1 MPGRFY
7 LEMHRIFEGLSDRG
21 IARELGLD
29 HSSVRQWKRG
39 SEPSGE
45 TIKKICQR
53 RGWSTAEEERLNLIA
68 DGYAPEEPKQKALVE
83 HLFKTIVRW
92 PESRIPE
99 PIRSE
104 IRDLKEA
111 IVNRVWEA
119 LPPPPEDYEEP
130 DELIEECSL
139 DELKAQIAER
149 DVRIATLEAENTK
162 LKAHLE
168 TLSKP
173 SDATP
178 RARRKK

>member
-1 MPGRFY
+1 MFPDQ
-7 LEMHRIFEGLSDRG
+7 SDRG
-21 IARELGLD
+21 LARELGID
-29 HSSVRQWKRG
+29 HTSLLQWKRG
-39 SEPSGE
+39 AEPTRE
-45 TIKKICQR
+45 TIGKICKKK
-53 RGWSTAEEERLNLIA
+53 GWSAAEYDRLNRIVE
-68 DGYAPEEPKQKALVE
+68 GHPKEGWPEESLIDF
-83 HLFKTIVRW
+83 LFKGIARW

-104 IRDLKEA
+104 IRVLKEA

-149 DVRIATLEAENTK
+149 DARIATLEAENTK